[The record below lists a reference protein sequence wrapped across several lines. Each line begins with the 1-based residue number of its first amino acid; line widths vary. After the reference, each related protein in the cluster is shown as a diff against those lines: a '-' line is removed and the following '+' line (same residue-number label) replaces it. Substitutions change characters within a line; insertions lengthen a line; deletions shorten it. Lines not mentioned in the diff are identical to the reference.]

1 MNDDLDDDFWRS
13 RHGGMAVWAFRVRQE
28 LRQCVYTVATHSDC
42 MPETLLEPNFRDY
55 GSFKDSLRS
64 PIHRWFAYPAGYSY
78 KMIEAKIAEYD
89 LGRESV
95 IIDPFLGSG
104 TTALVAMNRGINSI
118 GIEAHAFVADI
129 ARTKCFRYE
138 TACDDL
144 NAAYKDLRG
153 RLERKTPEQKPD
165 MPELI
170 YKCFD
175 NDNLSKLAMI
185 RDVVLSLNGI
195 EKQFFT
201 LALVSA
207 LRKSSTAGT
216 GWPYIAPTKYAG
228 KASVP
233 DALKAFYD
241 QCDLMLFDVS
251 SIDRPDS
258 DAEII
263 TGDSRTMSWDGL
275 ADLAI
280 TSPPYLNN
288 YDYADRTRL
297 ETYFLGIYRDW
308 GDISRNVR
316 DRLMMAATTQ
326 ITSTRKGEFFS
337 MDTVKSLSPGTHA
350 AISKAVE
357 DMGRMRKSKA
367 GRKRYDAMT
376 AGYFEDISKVIINM
390 EKSVAKGGRFV
401 LVLGDSAPYGVY
413 VPTDKIIRDLALAA
427 GFKKSSI
434 TALRTRGDKWR
445 SNPQR
450 HGVKLRE
457 SMVVLSK

>member
-1 MNDDLDDDFWRS
+1 
-13 RHGGMAVWAFRVRQE
+13 
-28 LRQCVYTVATHSDC
+28 
-42 MPETLLEPNFRDY
+42 
-55 GSFKDSLRS
+55 
-64 PIHRWFAYPAGYSY
+64 
-78 KMIEAKIAEYD
+78 MIEAKISEYD

-104 TTALVAMNRGINSI
+104 TTTLAAMNHGINSI
-118 GIEAHAFVADI
+118 GVEAHEFVADI

-138 TACDDL
+138 IICDDM
-144 NAAYKDLRG
+144 NAAYKDLRAG
-153 RLERKTPEQKPD
+153 MEKQTPKRNPE

-175 NDNLSKLAMI
+175 NNNLSKLAMI
-185 RDVVLSLNGI
+185 RDAVLSLQGI
-195 EKQFFT
+195 EKSFFT

-228 KASVP
+228 KTSVP

-241 QCDLMLFDVS
+241 QCDLMLSDIKS
-251 SIDRPDS
+251 LDRPDS
-258 DAEII
+258 DVEII
-263 TGDSRTMSWDGL
+263 TGDSRAMSWDDA

-326 ITSTRKGEFFS
+326 ITSTREGEFFS
-337 MDTVKSLSPGTHA
+337 MDTVKSLSPRTHA
-350 AISKAVE
+350 TISKAVE
-357 DMGRMRKSKA
+357 DMGSMRKSKA
-367 GRKRYDAMT
+367 GKKKYDVMT

-390 EKSVAKGGRFV
+390 EKSVARGGHFV

-427 GFKKSSI
+427 GFKKSSM
-434 TALRTRGDKWR
+434 TTLRTRGDKWR
-445 SNPQR
+445 NNPQR